1 MHLQH
6 LQRAKRISNAAGISN
21 IPTTAVGGAGIPTF
35 QQLHMNAIQSIFPLL
50 STPKKIVVL
59 AHYRP
64 DGDAVGSVMGLTHY
78 LRKLGHEVTPV
89 VPSEVPPFLEW
100 MPGVAELLNY
110 EATPHPVLRA
120 LEAAEL
126 IFCLD
131 LNDLKRTQGME
142 EALRAAKA
150 PRVLIDHHM
159 FPKDEFES
167 GMSDPEKSSTCEM
180 VYDFIQLHGGGEK
193 IDLDIAACLYT
204 GLLTD
209 TGSFRYG
216 ATTASVHR
224 MVADLK
230 DRGLAHTEVHEAVF
244 DTWTPA
250 KMRFLGFVLSERM
263 ELLPKLNS
271 GLIALSKA
279 DVYRFNLGTGDTE
292 GLVNYPLSVL
302 GIRFSTLITERAGE
316 VRMSFRSKGDFDV
329 NAFAR
334 EHFAGGGHFNASGG
348 KSLLPF
354 EETVAKFKT
363 LLQQTYPV

>member
-1 MHLQH
+1 MLAQP
-6 LQRAKRISNAAGISN
+6 KN
-21 IPTTAVGGAGIPTF
+21 I
-35 QQLHMNAIQSIFPLL
+35 L
-50 STPKKIVVL
+50 VL

-78 LRKLGHEVTPV
+78 LRQGGHTVTPV
-89 VPSEVPPFLEW
+89 VPSEVPPFLHW
-100 MPGVAELLNY
+100 MPGAAEMLNY

-120 LEAAEL
+120 IESADL

-142 EALRAAKA
+142 EALRGAAA
-150 PRVLIDHHM
+150 PRVLIDHHL
-159 FPKDEFES
+159 FPKEEFQY
-167 GMSDPEKSSTCEM
+167 GMSEPEKSSTCEL
-180 VYDFIQLHGGGEK
+180 VYDFIQLHGGGNT
-193 IDLDIAACLYT
+193 IDETIAACLYT
-204 GLLTD
+204 GLMTD
-209 TGSFRYG
+209 TGAFRFG
-216 ATTASVHR
+216 NTTASVHR

-230 DRGLAHTEVHEAVF
+230 DRGLHHTEVHEAVF

-250 KMRFLGFVLSERM
+250 RMRFLGFVLSERM
-263 ELLPKLNS
+263 ELFPKLNA

-279 DVYRFNLGTGDTE
+279 DVYKFNLGTGDTE
-292 GLVNYPLSVL
+292 GLVNYPLSVQ

-354 EETVAKFKT
+354 EETVQKFKT
-363 LLQQTYPV
+363 LLQQTYPR